1 MRVVCLSFTFL
12 MTALAW
18 ATRLVEAAP
27 PRPNVVVILVDD
39 MGFSDLGCYGGEIP
53 TPRIDALAAN
63 GLRFSQFY
71 NTGRCCP
78 TRASLLT
85 GVYAHQ
91 AGVGHMVEDSG
102 LPGYRGRLGD
112 SCVTI
117 AEALRGAGYQ
127 TSMVGKWHV
136 GQNHGVTPWTRG
148 FDRCL
153 SAATGGFYQAGS
165 PRCDLWLDGEKIA
178 ADDSRLPTD
187 WYSTDLWTTFGLKFV
202 DDALAAKKPFLLYVG
217 HNAPHFPLQAPAEEI
232 AKFRGR
238 SRAGW
243 DALRGERL
251 ARQQK
256 LGLLNEAWTPA
267 PRPAAVAAWDSLPPE
282 EQDRFDHLM
291 AVYAA
296 VVHRLD
302 KAVGDLV
309 DGLEARGVLDDTLIL
324 FLSDNGGNAEA
335 GPRGRTVGD
344 PTQAGSDWFCGESW
358 AFLQNTPFRKYK
370 HFNHEGGIASP
381 LVAHWPKGI
390 TTRGEWRHEPS
401 HLIDILPTCLDLAG
415 GEFPKERQGKP
426 SIPLEG
432 KSLVPVFAGE
442 PISREALYWEHEG
455 NAAVRVGD
463 LKLVRLGAKGSWE
476 LYDLAADRTEQ
487 HDLAPARPA
496 DAARLA
502 GMWQTWAERVHA
514 MPRPDKKRPQN
525 KKPKAKQP
533 AAATGRSVTARLASM
548 RQPSSATTAPAAE
561 RVGLERRP
569 DRVVVTVDGQPFTEY
584 RFQQEGLRR
593 PVLFP
598 IHGPHGQTLTR
609 SWPVGPKAPG
619 DPIDHPHHE
628 SFWFAHGDVNGH
640 DFWTGKGGVR
650 IEQVSL
656 DHVGAGRIE
665 ATSRWVTADGKV
677 VCTDRRVIAFLAEG
691 DDRIIDHTITITA
704 THGPLVFGDTK
715 EGTMALRVRPELN
728 VKQAK
733 DGPPATGHY
742 RNDSGDRD
750 AAAWGKPAAWVDLS
764 GVLDGKPV
772 GIACFDHPTN
782 LRHPT
787 CWHARDYGLFAANP
801 FGLHDFTKAP
811 KNAGRFE
818 LPEGKSLTF
827 RHRWLLHAGDAE
839 QAKVAERYAAWAADR

>member
-1 MRVVCLSFTFL
+1 MQTVSLPFGILLAAVASF
-12 MTALAW
+12 
-18 ATRLVEAAP
+18 ATVTGATP
-27 PRPNVVVILVDD
+27 PKPNIVVILVDD
-39 MGFSDLGCYGGEIP
+39 MGFSDLGCCGSEIP
-53 TPRIDALAAN
+53 TPRIDSLAAG
-63 GLRFSQFY
+63 GLRISQFY

-85 GVYAHQ
+85 GLSSHQ

-117 AEALRGAGYQ
+117 AEALRGAGYH
-127 TSMVGKWHV
+127 TSIAGKWHI
-136 GQNHGVTPWTRG
+136 GQNHGVAPWNHG
-148 FDRCL
+148 FDRSL
-153 SAATGGFYQAGS
+153 NAAAGGFYQAGS
-165 PRCDLWLDGEKIA
+165 PRCDLWLDGQKTA
-178 ADDSRLPTD
+178 ADDSRLPKD

-202 DDALAAKKPFLLYVG
+202 DDAIGAKKPFFLYVG
-217 HNAPHFPLQAPAEEI
+217 HSAPHFPLQAPAEEI

-238 SRAGW
+238 SKAGW
-243 DALRGERL
+243 DALREERL
-251 ARQQK
+251 TRQRK
-256 LGLLNEAWTPA
+256 LGL
-267 PRPAAVAAWDSLPPE
+267 
-282 EQDRFDHLM
+282 
-291 AVYAA
+291 
-296 VVHRLD
+296 
-302 KAVGDLV
+302 
-309 DGLEARGVLDDTLIL
+309 LDDTLIL
-324 FLSDNGGNAEA
+324 FMSDNGRNAEA
-335 GPRGRTVGD
+335 GPRGRTEGNPSD
-344 PTQAGSDWFCGESW
+344 ARSDWFCGESW

-370 HFNHEGGIASP
+370 HVNHEGGIATP
-381 LVAHWPKGI
+381 LAVHWPAGI
-390 TTRGEWRHEPS
+390 TARGEWRHAPG
-401 HLIDILPTCLDLAG
+401 HLIDILPTCLDVAG
-415 GEFPKERQGKP
+415 GEFPRERQGKP

-432 KSLVPVFAGE
+432 RSLVPAFAGE
-442 PISREALYWEHEG
+442 PIAREAIYWEHEG

-463 LKLVRLGAKGSWE
+463 LKRVRGGGKGPRE

-487 HDLAPARPA
+487 HDLAATWPA
-496 DAARLA
+496 DVTRLA
-502 GMWQTWAERVHA
+502 DLWQAWAQRVHA
-514 MPRPDKKRPQN
+514 VARPEQKRSRE
-525 KKPKAKQP
+525 KKPKA
-533 AAATGRSVTARLASM
+533 AAAESRVPVRPVSM
-548 RQPSSATTAPAAE
+548 RQPGATIAAPAVS
-561 RVGLERRP
+561 RVTMDERP
-569 DRVVVTVDGQPFTEY
+569 DRVVVTVDGKPFTEY
-584 RFQQEGLRR
+584 LFKRDGLRR

-598 IHGPHGQTLTR
+598 LHGPHGLTLTR

-656 DHVGAGRIE
+656 DHVGDGRIE
-665 ATSRWVTADGKV
+665 ATSRWVTADGTV
-677 VCTDRRVIAFLAEG
+677 ICTDRRVLAFAVEG
-691 DDRIIDHTITITA
+691 DDRTIDHTITISA
-704 THGPLVFGDTK
+704 SHGPLVFGDTK

-764 GVLDGKPV
+764 GTLESKPV

-811 KNAGRFE
+811 KGAGRFE
-818 LPEGKSLTF
+818 LPAGKSLTLK
-827 RHRWLLHAGDAE
+827 HRWLLHAGDAE
-839 QAKVAERYAAWAADR
+839 AARVAARFATWAADAQR